1 MLRLAYCDR
10 DGNVY
15 EHPDLLPAL
24 RTGRSF
30 VPVHRD
36 DLIPLPYGS
45 VLFSLPDRPPVSYN
59 ATEGGFKTMRRGPD
73 GKRAWAASSF
83 LCSGYLRTYLPAFER
98 KENARLLPLWAYC
111 GLAVLDGEFY
121 VPAVRIDEDVRS
133 DPAEHENDDEL
144 AGAIEKTRREHPQ
157 NRLVNQLSKC
167 SVEYRCLCARN
178 FFLSRHE
185 APIPTSRACNA
196 RCLGCLSQQSDSGFS
211 ESQHRIGFEPTPQEI
226 AEVMLHHAERVDAP
240 VMSFGQGCE
249 GEPLLRGEDLA
260 AAIRMVRER
269 SHRGTIN
276 LNTNGSKPD
285 MVKRMIDAGLDS
297 IRISF
302 NSTTRSYY
310 ERYFRPKG
318 YSYDDVL
325 RSLDVAIESGIFVS
339 INLFFLPGF
348 TDMESEVASLTGFLD
363 RFPVNMIQTR
373 NLNIDPDY
381 YLDNVGYEESPAI
394 GVRNLLA
401 LLRQRY
407 PALALGY
414 YNPPRERFRRISDN
428 G

>member
-10 DGNVY
+10 DGSVY

-24 RTGRSF
+24 RTGRAF
-30 VPVHRD
+30 VPAQQD

-45 VLFSLPDRPPVSYN
+45 VLFSLPDRSPVSCN
-59 ATEGGFKTMRRGPD
+59 PTEGGFKTIRRSPD
-73 GKRAWAASSF
+73 GKQAWAASSF
-83 LCSGYLRTYLPAFER
+83 LSSGYLRTYLPAFER

-111 GLAVLDGEFY
+111 GLVMRDGEFY

-144 AGAIEKTRREHPQ
+144 AEAIKKTRREHPR
-157 NRLVNQLSKC
+157 NRLINQLSTC

-211 ESQHRIGFEPTPQEI
+211 ESQHRIGFDPTPDEI

-260 AAIRMVRER
+260 NAIIMVRER
-269 SHRGTIN
+269 SRRGTIN

-285 MVKRMIDAGLDS
+285 MVKRMINAGLDS

-302 NSTTRSYY
+302 NSPTRSCY

-325 RSLDVAIESGIFVS
+325 RSLDIAIKSGIFVS

-381 YLDNVGYEESPAI
+381 YLDNVGYEESPALGI
-394 GVRNLLA
+394 RNLLA

-407 PALALGY
+407 PRLALGY
-414 YNPPRERFRRISDN
+414 YNPPRERFQGKPDIS
-428 G
+428 